1 MQKLPDSMVVMI
13 HTKVMVKER
22 WEVVVKE
29 FSKKSVY
36 AQADLRSKFMGM
48 KCSDK
53 ANPREFLEGLRL
65 KKEELAQAGVV
76 VDEKDYFSVIIL
88 SLLMALSNFTS
99 NQLAAAQFSSMKT
112 MTPDDLLSMLM
123 EESDRQRAQQ
133 LHRQGSGK
141 AKDNDNEVL
150 AGEASKSSGK
160 GKSKNPNIECW
171 NCGKKGHISRF
182 CRKPKKSTDS
192 KDKKKGSSNGKTST
206 GSGSANAAEEEGV
219 WAAEE
224 ELVWFLDVADEEV
237 KQGIIKDGPHDE
249 KPQAS
254 VVEDIDGNENSDFI
268 EDFDDASRC
277 AFVITKAV
285 TTTKIVELY
294 DSGCSNHISSYH
306 KRFENFENT
315 APKQFCAVNQQTF
328 STVGKG
334 DLIVEIPDDSGFAK
348 LQLIDVLYSPN
359 MGYTLVLIGRLDN
372 DGFTATFGK
381 KKCVIR
387 KNTLSLARPRK
398 YPKG

>member
-1 MQKLPDSMVVMI
+1 MQKLLDLTVVMI
-13 HTKVMVKER
+13 HAKVMVRER

-36 AQADLRSKFMGM
+36 TQVDLRAKFMGM

-123 EESDRQRAQQ
+123 EESDRQRAQR

-160 GKSKNPNIECW
+160 GKLKNP
-171 NCGKKGHISRF
+171 
-182 CRKPKKSTDS
+182 T
-192 KDKKKGSSNGKTST
+192 SNVGIVRRRGTSAT
-206 GSGSANAAEEEGV
+206 SVAN
-219 WAAEE
+219 
-224 ELVWFLDVADEEV
+224 
-237 KQGIIKDGPHDE
+237 
-249 KPQAS
+249 
-254 VVEDIDGNENSDFI
+254 
-268 EDFDDASRC
+268 
-277 AFVITKAV
+277 
-285 TTTKIVELY
+285 
-294 DSGCSNHISSYH
+294 
-306 KRFENFENT
+306 
-315 APKQFCAVNQQTF
+315 
-328 STVGKG
+328 
-334 DLIVEIPDDSGFAK
+334 
-348 LQLIDVLYSPN
+348 
-359 MGYTLVLIGRLDN
+359 
-372 DGFTATFGK
+372 
-381 KKCVIR
+381 
-387 KNTLSLARPRK
+387 
-398 YPKG
+398 